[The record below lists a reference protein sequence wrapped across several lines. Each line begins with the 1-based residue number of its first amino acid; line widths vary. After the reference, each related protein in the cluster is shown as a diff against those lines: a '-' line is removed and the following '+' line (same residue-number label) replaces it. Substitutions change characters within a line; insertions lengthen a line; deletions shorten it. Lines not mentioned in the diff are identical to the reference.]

1 MPSMYEIYDRD
12 ARGYDALVGAEDHE
26 GNLCRTLRGIVVWN
40 DARVIETGLGTGR
53 VTRCYV
59 DVAARVR
66 GYDRSAHMLARAREN
81 LAPWADRVELA
92 PADHRALPVTSGA
105 GDIFVEGWAFGHA
118 VVDAASGAV
127 SASAD
132 SAPSPRAAVEQVA
145 AELLAEAR
153 RVVRP
158 GGTVII
164 VETLGTNVKRP
175 GAPLPELADFYRTLE
190 NRYGFEREVIRT
202 DYRFDS
208 PQEAEK
214 RCRFFFG
221 DELAERVRAR
231 GATIVPEYTG
241 VWWTRT

>member
-1 MPSMYEIYDRD
+1 MPSMYDIYDRD
-12 ARGYDALVGAEDHE
+12 ARGYDALVAAEDYE

-40 DARVIETGLGTGR
+40 DARVVEAGIGTGR

-59 DVAARVR
+59 DVASRVQ

-81 LAPWADRVELA
+81 LASWADRVELA
-92 PADHRALPVTSGA
+92 PADHRALPAASGA
-105 GDIFVEGWAFGHA
+105 VDVFVEGWAFGHA

-127 SASAD
+127 SASPD
-132 SAPSPRAAVEQVA
+132 SAASPRAAVERVA
-145 AELLAEAR
+145 AELVAEAR

-158 GGTVII
+158 GGTVIV
-164 VETLGTNVKRP
+164 VETLGTNVDRP
-175 GAPLPELADFYRTLE
+175 GAPLPELADFYRALE

-221 DELAERVRAR
+221 DDVADGVRSR
-231 GATIVPEYTG
+231 GSAVVPEYTG